1 MVSSW
6 PSATSSAGVG
16 GAAIGL
22 VFGVVI
28 SGASYWKSDV
38 LAVKAAGAVPVSEVE
53 APEMHRAVGEIARRA
68 GIPKPRVYLID
79 SPQPNAFATG
89 RNPEHAVVA
98 VTTGL
103 IALCDRDELMGVIA
117 HEVGH
122 IRHRDILIGSVAA
135 AVATAISFAAN
146 MAMWAGMFGGGD
158 DDDGPSPVAVIA
170 IALTA
175 PIAAGLLQMALSRSR
190 EFEADR
196 AGAELMGDPEPLAR
210 ALLKLDAAAARTP
223 ADVMPSQASAYIVN
237 PLRGPPRG
245 PHGPGRT
252 RGAREP
258 GQPGRRGHEV
268 VHHPPAHRG
277 ARRPAAGA
285 QGRPR
290 PVTPDDERGPAVPR
304 SSVHEHRFHERWRRS
319 RRRPSRPRSRAVAG
333 RRPSSRPSAICCS
346 ASAASSPAA

>member
-1 MVSSW
+1 MDSKLYG
-6 PSATSSAGVG
+6 AGNVAKTTLLLAGIGGLLVAIGYLLGGAG

-22 VFGVVI
+22 LFGVAI

-38 LAVKAAGAVPVSEVE
+38 LAVKAAGAVPVSEAE
-53 APEMHRAVGEIARRA
+53 APDLHEAVGEIARRA
-68 GIPKPRVYLID
+68 GIPKPRVYLVD

-103 IALCDRDELMGVIA
+103 IAMCDRDELMGVIA

-135 AVATAISFAAN
+135 AAATAISFAAN

-210 ALLKLDAAAARTP
+210 ALLKLDATAARTP

-237 PLRGPPRG
+237 PLRGRPE
-245 PHGPGRT
+245 GRPAPAG
-252 RGAREP
+252 RGAPLSQANRA
-258 GQPGRRGHEV
+258 GGATKWFTT
-268 VHHPPAHRG
+268 HPPIEERV
-277 ARRPAAGA
+277 ARLRAL
-285 QGRPR
+285 RVE
-290 PVTPDDERGPAVPR
+290 PVR
-304 SSVHEHRFHERWRRS
+304 
-319 RRRPSRPRSRAVAG
+319 
-333 RRPSSRPSAICCS
+333 
-346 ASAASSPAA
+346 